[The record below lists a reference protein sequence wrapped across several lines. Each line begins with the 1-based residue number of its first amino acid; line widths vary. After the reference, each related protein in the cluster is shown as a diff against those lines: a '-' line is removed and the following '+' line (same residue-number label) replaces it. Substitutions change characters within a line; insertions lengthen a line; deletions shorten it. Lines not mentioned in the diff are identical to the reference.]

1 MLNKDII
8 TKINKKH
15 FLNFIL
21 IFEINEIL
29 EFINKSVYIIIKYMI
44 FNVNYRRVYKI
55 FVNKIKEIDVI
66 NFKM

>member
-55 FVNKIKEIDVI
+55 FINKIKEIDVI